1 MRSAHPWSATQQHGG
16 DGTADGRV
24 DTVDMARHQGEGEQ
38 PNRRGVGAR
47 LPRAPSLATHGL
59 VSGVVNLPWLLSL
72 GWTGFVIGWAV
83 TLTAVLLIRTFFVG
97 RWRRDG
103 EAADAQP

>member
-1 MRSAHPWSATQQHGG
+1 M
-16 DGTADGRV
+16 
-24 DTVDMARHQGEGEQ
+24 
-38 PNRRGVGAR
+38 
-47 LPRAPSLATHGL
+47 
-59 VSGVVNLPWLLSL
+59 NLPWLLSL